1 MVKKKKIS
9 KFSKNVTRTN
19 PSLKPLFTPS
29 LRLSQFSLAYSFSI
43 LCALFIFILSLTAK
57 STAYGQDAVKIIQ
70 PFFFTFTSLSA
81 FSIISA
87 MAEAAIHG
95 LIIGFLVAWLYNKL
109 S

>member
-1 MVKKKKIS
+1 MAKKKKLS
-9 KFSKNVTRTN
+9 KLSKNVNKTN

-29 LRLSQFSLAYSFSI
+29 LRLSPFSLAYSFAI
-43 LCALFIFILSLTAK
+43 LCALFILILSLTAK
-57 STAYGQDAVKIIQ
+57 STSYGQDAVKIIQ
-70 PFFFTFTSLSA
+70 PFFFTFSSLSA

-95 LIIGFLVAWLYNKL
+95 LITGFLIAWLYNKL